1 MFELQCFVRCNL
13 CIRVQGFRARR
24 ISISD
29 YLIDQVKDRLKK
41 ESLNHLVSM

>member
-1 MFELQCFVRCNL
+1 MCELQCFMRCNL
-13 CIRVQGFRARR
+13 CIRAQGFRAGR

-29 YLIDQVKDRLKK
+29 YLIDQVKDRVKK